1 MFVNSK
7 KCNLKRITHTIESEL
22 KQNLMCVGER
32 KGISVHFLVKFN
44 KIRSKHKLKLLHLY
58 LIESTIF
65 VNYSQT
71 FQRPPMGTAKCD
83 LCLQVVSGNRSGK
96 DHWNS
101 LMGDKTRGSAKVVF
115 VGRWSL
121 TQVWLYNYALNHC

>member
-65 VNYSQT
+65 VKL
-71 FQRPPMGTAKCD
+71 F
-83 LCLQVVSGNRSGK
+83 K
-96 DHWNS
+96 DHPWEQQN
-101 LMGDKTRGSAKVVF
+101 VIF
-115 VGRWSL
+115 VYKWSL
-121 TQVWLYNYALNHC
+121 VTDLVKITEIV